1 MFIFALCQGGGYSL
15 ETWFNASGN
24 ENGTEGYI
32 INLSASKDN
41 LFNVTYV
48 VQKVEDQYISDWEF
62 EVMHRWEHLKL
73 SASDIRQ
80 SSRGLVR
87 DEVNILARYGRHYA
101 GVTLLWVNK
110 IPSQGLKYGVEYN
123 KKWNLLLSQPEVFL
137 SVYTTTTNF
146 KKWTKEIDF
155 KGKINLFTFGK
166 IDFYTTLNIKIYQGN
181 WDIGSGILLSF

>member
-1 MFIFALCQGGGYSL
+1 MFIFALCQGGGYSF

-41 LFNVTYV
+41 LFNISYV

-62 EVMHRWEHLKL
+62 EVMHQWEHLKL

-101 GVTLLWVNK
+101 GVTLLWINK
-110 IPSQGLKYGVEYN
+110 IPSQGLKYGVEYS
-123 KKWNLLLSQPEVFL
+123 KKWNLLLSQPEAFL
-137 SVYTTTTNF
+137 SIYTTTTDF
-146 KKWTKEIDF
+146 KKWTKEI
-155 KGKINLFTFGK
+155 KGKVKINLFTFGK
-166 IDFYTTLNIKIYQGN
+166 VDFYSTLNIKIFQDN